1 LYLNFSDQSV
11 EIQAKLKV
19 VETESGALVEEFEI
33 EKVWVIDEGFDEEYY
48 ERIDESVRK
57 FLEVGDG
64 EEEVEDNEGTIS
76 T

>member
-1 LYLNFSDQSV
+1 M
-11 EIQAKLKV
+11 KV